1 MTRPRETKAGALS
14 HPDICKIVVSERQL
28 QARCA
33 ALGREITRSYPGREL
48 MIVVVLKGAFMFA
61 SDLVRHIELPMQ
73 VDFMAVSSYGDSTRS
88 SGTVRIV
95 KDLQKDVI
103 GHDVLLV
110 EDIVDTGLTLSYLR
124 GLLLARHPRSLA
136 TCSLLDK
143 TVCRQVEVPVE
154 FPGFNVPDEFLIG
167 YGLDYQQRYRNL
179 PFIGVLKP
187 EVYRGTPE

>member
-1 MTRPRETKAGALS
+1 MTRPRETTAGS
-14 HPDICKIVVSERQL
+14 PPHPDICKVVLPQRQL
-28 QARCA
+28 QARCVS
-33 ALGREITRSYPGREL
+33 LGREIARGYPGREL

-61 SDLVRHIELPMQ
+61 SDLVRHIDLPMQ

-95 KDLQKDVI
+95 KDLQMDVM

-187 EVYRGTPE
+187 EVYQGLPE